1 MSTLYLICGLP
12 GTGKTTLAKK
22 IEIDCKALR
31 LCPDEWISIVI
42 KDKNDKRELD
52 RLREPVERLM
62 WDLAKKLL
70 FSGVNVILENG
81 FWSREERLD
90 YLRSAKEV
98 DVDVKVT
105 LHYLDVPIEDL
116 WHRIRK
122 RNLELPENCFHITRE
137 ELNQWM
143 SWFTPPNQDEF
154 KLYDGYEV
162 HGVC

>member
-12 GTGKTTLAKK
+12 GAGKTTLAKK
-22 IEIDCKALR
+22 IEIDSKALR

-42 KDKNDKRELD
+42 KDKKDKRELD

-70 FSGVNVILENG
+70 VSGVNVILENG

-90 YLRSAKEV
+90 YLNGAKEV
-98 DVDVKVT
+98 DVDVKVI
-105 LHYLDVPIEDL
+105 LHYLDVSIEDL

-122 RNLELPENCFHITRE
+122 RNIELPENCFHITRE